1 MKKLAFLFAL
11 TICVSGVFAQ
21 NSKVVSALNY
31 LKSTYNELDKAK
43 EAIDLAVK
51 HDKTIG
57 SAKAWKVH
65 GQVYQAI
72 GESKDEKMK
81 ALSDNA
87 LDIALESYNKALELD
102 LKARYGKEISGY
114 MSILAIAYF
123 NQGIACFETEE
134 FSKSLASFEK
144 TLATHKVTSP
154 DKVDTTAIFN
164 AGFAAEKAENYE
176 KAVEYYSKCLEIN
189 YDKARVY
196 GILANTY
203 KAATDTAQYLE
214 TLKKGIEE
222 FPENVA
228 MIFELINYYLNSNQ
242 ADAALENIN
251 KGLEK
256 DPSNHTLFFA
266 RGSIYD
272 NKKMFEDAKS
282 SYEKAIELKPDYFD
296 AYYNLG
302 ALFYNNSIAIVVEA
316 NDIPASEQEKYAA
329 ALARANVELSK
340 ALPFFHKAYEIND
353 KDKSTIVN
361 LKEIYFKLR
370 NDNEEYMA
378 KYQEWNEKVKN
389 FVE

>member
-1 MKKLAFLFAL
+1 MKKLAFVFAL
-11 TICVSGVFAQ
+11 LICVTGVFAQ

-51 HDKTIG
+51 HEKTIE

-72 GESKDEKMK
+72 GESIDEKMK

-87 LDIALESYNKALELD
+87 LDIALESYIKALELD
-102 LKARYGKEISGY
+102 VKSKYGKEINGY
-114 MSILAIAYF
+114 MTFLAIAYF
-123 NQGIACFETEE
+123 NQGIAYFETKE
-134 FSKSLASFEK
+134 FSKSLGSFEK
-144 TLATHKVTSP
+144 TLATHKVTTP

-176 KAVEYYSKCLEIN
+176 KAVQYYQNCLDIN

-196 GILANTY
+196 GILANTF
-203 KAATDTAQYLE
+203 KANSDTVMYLE
-214 TLKKGIEE
+214 TLKKGIGEY
-222 FPENVA
+222 PENVG

-242 ADAALENIN
+242 ADEALENIN

-256 DPSNHTLFFA
+256 DPSNHTLYFA

-272 NKKMFEDAKS
+272 NKKMFSEAKD
-282 SYEKAIELKPDYFD
+282 SYEKSLELKPDYFD

-302 ALFYNNSIAIVVEA
+302 ALFYNNSIAIVIEA
-316 NDIPASEQEKYAA
+316 NNIPASEQKKYAA
-329 ALARANVELSK
+329 ALAEANIELAK
-340 ALPFFHKAYEIND
+340 AIPYFTKAYEIND
-353 KDKSTIVN
+353 KDKSTIVT

-370 NDNEEYMA
+370 NESDEYMT
-378 KYQEWNEKVKN
+378 KYKEWNEKVKN
-389 FVE
+389 LVE